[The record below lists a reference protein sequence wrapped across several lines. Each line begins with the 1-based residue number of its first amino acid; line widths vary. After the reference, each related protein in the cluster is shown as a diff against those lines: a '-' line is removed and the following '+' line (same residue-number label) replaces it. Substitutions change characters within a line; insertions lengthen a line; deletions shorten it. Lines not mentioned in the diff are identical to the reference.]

1 VPDAV
6 PGGDGVPGGGQVP
19 GGPAGLAAVVLAGGR
34 AARLGG
40 ADKPALIVG
49 GQPLLTAVIMAAAA
63 AGASQIVIVGPPRPA
78 VAAPLDGQAS
88 VVWVREDP
96 PGSGPVAALRCG
108 LAATGAPLI
117 LLLAADLPFL
127 QARQLTAL
135 IAATGLPG
143 DQQAGE
149 AGEAGPAAE
158 GTGPGAVLVD
168 DSGRPQWLVGC
179 WATGALRA
187 GLARYQGSS
196 LHGLLDPLRPARVS
210 CPAGDGPPPWLD
222 CDTDADLRQARAWA
236 RP

>member
-1 VPDAV
+1 VPDQV
-6 PGGDGVPGGGQVP
+6 PAGDGVPGGVT
-19 GGPAGLAAVVLAGGR
+19 GLAAVVLAGGR

-49 GQPLLTAVIMAAAA
+49 GQPLLTAVITAAAA
-63 AGASQIVIVGPPRPA
+63 AGAGQIVIVGPPRPA
-78 VAAPLDGQAS
+78 VAAPLDGRVS
-88 VVWVREDP
+88 VAWVREDP

-135 IAATGLPG
+135 IAAAGLPG
-143 DQQAGE
+143 ARQEGE
-149 AGEAGPAAE
+149 AGAAGPAVK

-179 WATGALRA
+179 WAAGALRA

-196 LHGLLDPLRPARVS
+196 LHGLLDPLRPAQVS

-236 RP
+236 RR